1 VVTEKQEEVI
11 YEEEKKQI
19 YMQE

>member
-1 VVTEKQEEVI
+1 VTEKQEEVI